1 MLPHRLRSDGFSVT
15 ELVFVI
21 VGIGIM
27 ATLIF
32 SFFSG
37 SINQYFKLQADSYA
51 FSEIS
56 TNSQR
61 IARVLR
67 GSYTITD
74 AQADTVTMYSYF
86 APQET
91 YTSVIKYYLSN
102 DQKKL
107 MADVRAMTAN
117 PPIGVPTGPTKTVT
131 VMNSFYK
138 APGVSTFEYLDLT
151 GSVLTPPISDL
162 NNIKSIRI
170 QLSTKPYDSA
180 SSNVTSTNLT
190 VNLRNRKTNL

>member
-1 MLPHRLRSDGFSVT
+1 MCVKSNGFSIT
-15 ELVFVI
+15 ELIFVMI
-21 VGIGIM
+21 GIGIM
-27 ATLIF
+27 ASIIF
-32 SFFSG
+32 VFFSG
-37 SINQYFKLQADSYA
+37 SINQYYKLQADSYA

-74 AQADTVTMYSYF
+74 AQADTITMYSYF

-91 YTSVIKYYLSN
+91 YTSVIKYYLST

-131 VMNSFYK
+131 VMNSYYK
-138 APGVSTFEYLDLT
+138 ASGVNTFEYLDLS
-151 GSVLTPPISDL
+151 GNVLTLPIADL

-180 SSNVTSTNLT
+180 SSNVTTTKLT
-190 VNLRNRKTNL
+190 VVPSAPSSFST